1 MIPKKEIDKVLAG
14 YENDSITIGTIGSHS
29 ALQILKGAKD
39 EGFDTL
45 AICTKDRA
53 EFYKDWNFIDNVLVI
68 GSYKDILKKNVQ
80 EKLIKDNVI
89 LIPHGSFVEYVTPK
103 SIEEKLYTPLFG
115 NRSVL
120 HWESDRRKGREW
132 FNLAGIKIPKEFSH
146 PSEIDRIVIVKFPGA
161 KGGRGYF
168 LARNEGEFNK
178 KIKGIK
184 LTMKEKNNF
193 TIQEYIIGTR
203 FYLQFFYSPIIKKVE
218 LLGIDI
224 RYESN
229 IDGLVRIPSYLLA
242 GYEIEPGYVV
252 TGNIPV
258 VVRESLLPR
267 IMEIGNNIVGASKRL
282 FPPGIIG
289 PFCMETVC
297 TEDMNFVSFEISA
310 RIVAGT
316 NLYLQGS
323 PYSQLLYDEPMST
336 GRRIAREI
344 KMAVDIGKLAE
355 VIY

>member
-1 MIPKKEIDKVLAG
+1 MIPKKEIDKILRG
-14 YENDSITIGTIGSHS
+14 YEKNKITLGTIGSHS

-68 GSYKDILKKNVQ
+68 GGYKDILKKNVQ
-80 EKLIKDNVI
+80 EKVIRNNVI

-103 SIEEKLYTPLFG
+103 GIEERLYAPLFG

-120 HWESDRRKGREW
+120 QWESDRGKGREW
-132 FNLAGIKIPKEFSH
+132 FNLAGVRMPKEFKN
-146 PSEIDRIVIVKFPGA
+146 PSEINRLAIVKFPGA

-168 LARNEGEFNK
+168 LARNGEEFDK
-178 KIKGIK
+178 KIEGIK
-184 LTMKEKNNF
+184 LTAKEKRNF

-203 FYLQFFYSPIIKKVE
+203 FYLQFFYSPITKKVE

-229 IDGLVRIPSYLLA
+229 IDGLARIPNYLLENI
-242 GYEIEPGYVV
+242 EIQPSYVV

-267 IMEIGNNIVGASKRL
+267 IMEIGKNIVGASNKL
-282 FPPGIIG
+282 FPLGMIG

-297 TEDMNFVSFEISA
+297 TEDMDFVSFEISA

-316 NLYLQGS
+316 NLYVQGS
-323 PYSQLLYDEPMST
+323 PYSQLLYNEPMST

-344 KMAVDIGKLAE
+344 KMAVDAGKLGE
-355 VIY
+355 IIY

>member
-1 MIPKKEIDKVLAG
+1 MIPKKEIDKILAG
-14 YENDSITIGTIGSHS
+14 YEKDKIKIGTIGSHS

-39 EGFDTL
+39 ENFRTL
-45 AICTKDRA
+45 CICTPDRE
-53 EFYKDWNFIDNVLVI
+53 EFYKDWKFIDNVI
-68 GSYKDILKKNVQ
+68 SIRNYKDILKKKFQ
-80 EKLIKDNVI
+80 EKLIKKNVI

-103 SIEEKLYTPLFG
+103 GIEEKLYTPLFG
-115 NRSVL
+115 NRCVL
-120 HWESDRRKGREW
+120 QWESDRKKERGW
-132 FNLAGIKIPKEFSH
+132 FNLAKIRTPKEFNH
-146 PSEIDRIVIVKFPGA
+146 PSDIDRLVIVKFPGA

-168 LARNEGEFNK
+168 LARNKEEFNK
-178 KIKGIK
+178 KIKEIK
-184 LTMKEKNNF
+184 LTAKEKDNC
-193 TIQEYIIGTR
+193 TIQEYVIGTR
-203 FYLQFFYSPIIKKVE
+203 FYLQFFYSPITKKVE

-229 IDGLVRIPSYLLA
+229 IDGLARIPSYLLENI
-242 GYEIEPGYVV
+242 EIQPSYVV

-258 VVRESLLPR
+258 VVRESLLPET
-267 IMEIGNNIVGASKRL
+267 MKIGDNIVRASKKL
-282 FPPGIIG
+282 FPPGMIG

-297 TEDMNFVSFEISA
+297 TENMEFVSFEISA

-344 KMAVDIGKLAE
+344 KMAINTGKLKE
-355 VIY
+355 IIY